1 MQFTLPMNNS
11 SLDMTTSLVANDFLQ
26 DNENNEMIA
35 VGADFVLAKPFTI
48 EKFNQAMLKY
58 NETFLESEG

>member
-1 MQFTLPMNNS
+1 
-11 SLDMTTSLVANDFLQ
+11 MTTSLVANDFLQ